1 MRERGNLKKVAAA
14 PVVSLILLIPLFS
27 ATLIWPT
34 PLPSPPG
41 CSSFRQIW
49 LHVDGKYIKD
59 SCQQKVLLRGTAFG
73 DLTWRTEWQGD
84 IASRFNQLMK
94 LTNGKANVIR
104 VAISPDPQYQD
115 GSEPRTWAPG
125 NIHPEVF
132 DDDIDQL
139 LSAVGQRKVYLII
152 EFHGG
157 FNQSE
162 ATRIGQDPTDW
173 INWIL
178 HFVNRYKFTPAVT
191 GFEIYNEPYAPE
203 FGGGNSI
210 LGEQRFM
217 NMVTRCVKAINAT
230 NPKALIFVSS
240 GFAPDYYSAVSQ
252 LYVDNPLKGNV
263 VYTWDAYYKNWPIDV
278 KALYQNK
285 DWSAAYAASYARID
299 YLIGG
304 ALRANLP
311 VFESEVGWNGQSAP
325 PYPDPNS
332 EPQWDRN
339 MNDYLSIVNGMETN
353 WSVWWWW
360 DNPDNLGLAN
370 SGFAT
375 LSPQGQIWAQYL

>member
-1 MRERGNLKKVAAA
+1 
-14 PVVSLILLIPLFS
+14 
-27 ATLIWPT
+27 
-34 PLPSPPG
+34 
-41 CSSFRQIW
+41 
-49 LHVDGKYIKD
+49 
-59 SCQQKVLLRGTAFG
+59 
-73 DLTWRTEWQGD
+73 
-84 IASRFNQLMK
+84 
-94 LTNGKANVIR
+94 
-104 VAISPDPQYQD
+104 
-115 GSEPRTWAPG
+115 
-125 NIHPEVF
+125 
-132 DDDIDQL
+132 
-139 LSAVGQRKVYLII
+139 
-152 EFHGG
+152 
-157 FNQSE
+157 
-162 ATRIGQDPTDW
+162 
-173 INWIL
+173 
-178 HFVNRYKFTPAVT
+178 VNRYKFTPAVT